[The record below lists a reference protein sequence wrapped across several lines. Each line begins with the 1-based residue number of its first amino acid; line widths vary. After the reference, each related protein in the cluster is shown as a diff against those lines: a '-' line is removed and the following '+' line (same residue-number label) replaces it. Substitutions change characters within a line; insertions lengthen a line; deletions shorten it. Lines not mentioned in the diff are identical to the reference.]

1 MSPEYRF
8 YKIVQESEFSESVIM
23 SGFSIEIQSS
33 SHYCHITN
41 RESINLVIYHEGQI
55 YIINERQLLK
65 KWKHAR
71 HLGLMHVPQAHIERA
86 TKLYNQTCLNIQTL
100 HPRDHTV
107 RYDQFYS
114 NMYEFVSLDDIRQAF
129 EKISQ
134 HLLSSSTRIF
144 EGSMFKLHNHIDE
157 IAGIHLLS
165 HSPNK
170 NMRFTDMF
178 FTFVDK
184 ECLEQINIEDCP
196 VEYRTTLELN
206 EFQAVELEITKN
218 VL

>member
-1 MSPEYRF
+1 M
-8 YKIVQESEFSESVIM
+8 
-23 SGFSIEIQSS
+23 IQ
-33 SHYCHITN
+33 N
-41 RESINLVIYHEGQI
+41 
-55 YIINERQLLK
+55 
-65 KWKHAR
+65 
-71 HLGLMHVPQAHIERA
+71 
-86 TKLYNQTCLNIQTL
+86 
-100 HPRDHTV
+100 
-107 RYDQFYS
+107 
-114 NMYEFVSLDDIRQAF
+114 
-129 EKISQ
+129 
-134 HLLSSSTRIF
+134 LLSSSTRIF

-165 HSPNK
+165 QSPNK

-184 ECLEQINIEDCP
+184 ECLEQIDSEDCP